1 MTKLPFISRYITCF
15 QIFHINTDKFIDLR
29 NPTYL
34 PVMWRT
40 VAQLVS
46 LNSGKRRFSSTLVR
60 AFLTKNSILSKKQAI
75 SSVKIESSYKKFIIF
90 AKK

>member
-29 NPTYL
+29 NPTYFPL
-34 PVMWRT
+34 CGEQSSR
-40 VAQLVS
+40 LVL
-46 LNSGKRRFSSTLVR
+46 LNSGKRRFSSTSVR
-60 AFLTKNSILSKKQAI
+60 AFLIKNSILSKKQAI
-75 SSVKIESSYKKFIIF
+75 SSVKKESSYNKFIIF

>member
-15 QIFHINTDKFIDLR
+15 QIFHINTDKFIDIR
-29 NPTYL
+29 SPTYL

-40 VAQLVS
+40 VVPLVL
-46 LNSGKRRFSSTLVR
+46 LNSGKRRFSSTSVR

>member
-40 VAQLVS
+40 VVPISIIEFGQEKIFLY
-46 LNSGKRRFSSTLVR
+46 FSMCI
-60 AFLTKNSILSKKQAI
+60 FNKEQH
-75 SSVKIESSYKKFIIF
+75 FI
-90 AKK
+90 